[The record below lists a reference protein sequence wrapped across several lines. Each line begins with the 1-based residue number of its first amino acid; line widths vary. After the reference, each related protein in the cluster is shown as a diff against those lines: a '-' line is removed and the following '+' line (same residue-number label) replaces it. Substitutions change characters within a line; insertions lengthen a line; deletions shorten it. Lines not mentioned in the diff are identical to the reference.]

1 MSATVF
7 NLGLNGRLSPMSA
20 GSSLVG
26 MIQRA
31 QVAAPVRKDSVGGF
45 HADVQ
50 GHFLTQTV
58 KGFEAHLRRVD
69 SARAD
74 AFSAGLG
81 GVGALELT
89 QNLRR
94 VLTEPLAQPTG
105 LSLFARNTEV
115 QAGAVQYRSRRTYA
129 AGEAALV
136 RSGSGGNIPKVEL
149 GQTEMVRP
157 VRYLAIGIDTDIFQQ
172 MADNFLGIN
181 STASKLKAARS
192 IMDRTIN
199 RFVWSGNDDADLWG
213 VLNYPYLDKQVP
225 GVAISSSSTAAQII
239 AAITDIAYHAF
250 NQSDAVFES
259 NAIAL
264 SPRIMSYLAKTP
276 RSTTTDTSILS
287 WLKDN
292 LTHIKSWTVAPEL
305 KDAGGSGI
313 DGILAYRSD
322 SEGVEWMS
330 VMAPTLLPPVREGLS
345 EVSYLVAGYG
355 GVQMPNVG
363 NNLLSFHSI
372 S

>member
-7 NLGLNGRLSPMSA
+7 TLGHNGQIAPMSA
-20 GSSLVG
+20 GSALVG
-26 MIQRA
+26 MINRA
-31 QVAAPVRKDSVGGF
+31 HVAAPVRMDSAGAP

-50 GHFLTQTV
+50 GYFLDQTV
-58 KGFEAHLRRVD
+58 QRFTAHLRAMDPR
-69 SARAD
+69 RAD

-81 GVGALELT
+81 GVGAQDLT
-89 QNLRR
+89 QRLRR

-105 LSLFARNTEV
+105 LTLFSRNTEV
-115 QAGAVQYRSRRTYA
+115 QPGVVQYKSRRTYA

-136 RSGSGGNIPKVEL
+136 RSGSAGNIPKVEL

-157 VRYLAIGIDTDIFQQ
+157 VRYLAIGVDTDIFQQ

-181 STASKLKAARS
+181 STAQKVKAGRS
-192 IMDRTIN
+192 IIDRTIN
-199 RFVWSGNDDADLWG
+199 RFIWNGNDDADLWG

-225 GVAISSSSTAAQII
+225 GVAVSSSSTPAQII

-250 NQSDAVFES
+250 NQSDGTFES

-264 SPRIMSYLAKTP
+264 SPRIMSYIAKTP
-276 RSTTTDTSILS
+276 RSDTTDTSILS

-292 LTHIKSWTVAPEL
+292 LTHIRSWSVAPEL
-305 KDAGGSGI
+305 KDAGGSNV

-330 VMAPTLLPPVREGLS
+330 VMAPTLLPPVQEGLS
-345 EVSYLVAGYG
+345 EVSYLVAGFG

-363 NNLLSFHSI
+363 NNLLSLHSI
-372 S
+372 A

>member
-1 MSATVF
+1 MSATVLS
-7 NLGLNGRLSPMSA
+7 LGLNGRLSPMAA

-26 MIQRA
+26 MINRA
-31 QVAAPVRKDSVGGF
+31 HAAAPVRMDSVGVP
-45 HADVQ
+45 HADLQ
-50 GHFLTQTV
+50 GQLLTQTV
-58 KGFEAHLRRVD
+58 AQFTAHLRSID
-69 SARAD
+69 PSRAD

-81 GVGALELT
+81 GVGAQDLT

-105 LSLFARNTEV
+105 LSLFSRNTEV
-115 QAGAVQYRSRRTYA
+115 QPGAIQYKSRRTYA

-136 RSGSGGNIPKVEL
+136 RSGSAGNIPKVEL

-157 VRYLAIGIDTDIFQQ
+157 VRYLAIGVDTDIFQQ

-181 STASKLKAARS
+181 STAQKIKAARS

-199 RFVWSGNDDADLWG
+199 RFIWNGNDDADLWG

-250 NQSDAVFES
+250 NQSDGVFES

-264 SPRIMSYLAKTP
+264 SPRIMSYIAKTP
-276 RSTTTDTSILS
+276 RSDTTDTSILK
-287 WLKDN
+287 WLQDN
-292 LTHIKSWTVAPEL
+292 LSHIKAWTVAPEL
-305 KDAGGSGI
+305 KDGGGSGV

-345 EVSYLVAGYG
+345 EVSYLVGGFG

>member
-20 GSSLVG
+20 GSALVG
-26 MIQRA
+26 MIARA
-31 QVAAPVRKDSVGGF
+31 RSTAPVRMDSAGMP
-45 HADVQ
+45 HSDLQ
-50 GHFLTQTV
+50 GQFLTQTV
-58 KGFEAHLRRVD
+58 AGFKAHLRSVD
-69 SARAD
+69 PNRAD

-81 GVGALELT
+81 GVGAQDLT
-89 QNLRR
+89 QTLRR

-105 LSLFARNTEV
+105 LTLFSRNTEV
-115 QAGAVQYRSRRTYA
+115 QPGAIQYKSRRTYA

-136 RSGSGGNIPKVEL
+136 RSGSAGNIPKVEL

-157 VRYLAIGIDTDIFQQ
+157 VRYLAIGIDTDLFQQ
-172 MADNFLGIN
+172 MADNFMGIN
-181 STASKLKAARS
+181 STAQKIKAGRS
-192 IMDRTIN
+192 IIDRTIN
-199 RFVWSGNDDADLWG
+199 RFLWSGNQDADLWG
-213 VLNYPYLDKQVP
+213 ILDYPYLDKQVP

-239 AAITDIAYHAF
+239 AAVTDIAYHAF

-292 LTHIKSWTVAPEL
+292 LTHIKKWTVAPEL
-305 KDAGGSGI
+305 KDANGTGV
-313 DGILAYRSD
+313 DGILAYRDD

-330 VMAPTLLPPVREGLS
+330 VMAPTLLPPVREGLG
-345 EVSYLVAGYG
+345 EVSYLVAGFG

-363 NNLLSFHSI
+363 NNVLSFHSI